1 MFVKKLVEIAAKKPG
16 GSSSEGLRA
25 NDVEPRIAL
34 HYGIPSGSH
43 LFAYDPFQK
52 ILAVSTKDG
61 RIKLFGKDQTQ
72 ALLVSE
78 ETSTSRFLEF
88 VQNQGILLN
97 VNSKNQIE
105 VWDLDKKLLSHVHVF
120 NGEITSFRVMQHTPY
135 FYVGDSSGNVSV
147 FKIEQDSNQVIQL
160 EYTIPYLASNGS
172 PIEASEDTSVVSI
185 LPQLTAES
193 KRILLVFSSGFI
205 ALWDIKE
212 SKPILKTGVH
222 GMVKQDTKK
231 ATCACWVCPSGSRV
245 SVGYSNGDILIWSIP
260 SKGECS
266 PESSAMICKLNL
278 GYKSEKIPIASLKWV
293 YAEGKASR
301 VYVIG
306 SSSNSLQVV
315 LLNEQTET
323 RMIKLGL
330 HVSEPCADMEMIIA
344 DVNEQSKHKQDFLF
358 VLGKSGRVYAYDD
371 YMIEKYLIQSQSK
384 SSPSLPKETVVKL
397 PFSDSSSITVGKF
410 LTNPS
415 HLLNLSDEDYAQLAK
430 DAVPFLPF
438 HTVPKESSRSAHFPG
453 FTKVKNVYITGH
465 CDGTISV
472 WDMTC
477 SFPILVL
484 FLKNR

>member
-160 EYTIPYLASNGS
+160 EYTIPYLASNG
-172 PIEASEDTSVVSI
+172 
-185 LPQLTAES
+185 
-193 KRILLVFSSGFI
+193 
-205 ALWDIKE
+205 
-212 SKPILKTGVH
+212 
-222 GMVKQDTKK
+222 
-231 ATCACWVCPSGSRV
+231 
-245 SVGYSNGDILIWSIP
+245 N
-260 SKGECS
+260 
-266 PESSAMICKLNL
+266 
-278 GYKSEKIPIASLKWV
+278 
-293 YAEGKASR
+293 
-301 VYVIG
+301 
-306 SSSNSLQVV
+306 
-315 LLNEQTET
+315 
-323 RMIKLGL
+323 
-330 HVSEPCADMEMIIA
+330 
-344 DVNEQSKHKQDFLF
+344 
-358 VLGKSGRVYAYDD
+358 
-371 YMIEKYLIQSQSK
+371 
-384 SSPSLPKETVVKL
+384 
-397 PFSDSSSITVGKF
+397 
-410 LTNPS
+410 
-415 HLLNLSDEDYAQLAK
+415 
-430 DAVPFLPF
+430 
-438 HTVPKESSRSAHFPG
+438 
-453 FTKVKNVYITGH
+453 
-465 CDGTISV
+465 
-472 WDMTC
+472 
-477 SFPILVL
+477 
-484 FLKNR
+484 